1 MVVVDRTEQEAQS
14 TKTPAEMQ
22 LFCRLIPD
30 HQESNNPPI
39 FTRNPMKH
47 LILLLFLTCW
57 LPALPFAQSSLLD
70 TERIRSQLFE
80 GAKNKNKTNSVTTN
94 APQRQIVS
102 GVISRVADSESIWLR
117 IDDRGEFRK
126 WTYQL
131 SKSSLNLSRQEI
143 RVYLQYVSPKL
154 SINRGKEY
162 NEWFQK
168 KVAFELGKSFSGRSV
183 RVEYE
188 LQEELYRLNG
198 IVLSGDTNVNL
209 WMVQNGWS
217 FYLLTEGANPDEQ
230 QFLAAEAMAR
240 NKKVGLWDEQLQGS
254 TNQ

>member
-1 MVVVDRTEQEAQS
+1 MVVVDRTKQEAQS

-30 HQESNNPPI
+30 DQDSNHPPI

-70 TERIRSQLFE
+70 TERIRSRLFE
-80 GAKNKNKTNSVTTN
+80 GAKNKKTGVTTN
-94 APQRQIVS
+94 APQRQIVN
-102 GVISRVADSESIWLR
+102 GVVSRVADSESIWLR

-162 NEWFQK
+162 NAWFQK

-198 IVLSGDTNVNL
+198 IVLSGDTNINL

-217 FYLLTEGANPDEQ
+217 FYLLTEGVNPDEP

-240 NKKVGLWDEQLQGS
+240 NKKVGLWDEKLQGS

>member
-22 LFCRLIPD
+22 LFCRLISD
-30 HQESNNPPI
+30 DQESNHPPI
-39 FTRNPMKH
+39 FNRNPMKH

-57 LPALPFAQSSLLD
+57 LPALPLAQSSLLD

-80 GAKNKNKTNSVTTN
+80 GAKNKKTGVTTN
-94 APQRQIVS
+94 APQRQTVS
-102 GVISRVADSESIWLR
+102 GIVSRVADSESIWLR

-168 KVAFELGKSFSGRSV
+168 KVAFELGKSFNGRSV
-183 RVEYE
+183 RVE
-188 LQEELYRLNG
+188 
-198 IVLSGDTNVNL
+198 
-209 WMVQNGWS
+209 
-217 FYLLTEGANPDEQ
+217 
-230 QFLAAEAMAR
+230 
-240 NKKVGLWDEQLQGS
+240 
-254 TNQ
+254 